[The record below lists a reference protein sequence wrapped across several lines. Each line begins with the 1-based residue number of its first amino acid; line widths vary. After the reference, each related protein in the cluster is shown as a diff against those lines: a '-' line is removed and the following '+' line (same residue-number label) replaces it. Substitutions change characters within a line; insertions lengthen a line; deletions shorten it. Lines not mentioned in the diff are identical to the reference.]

1 MRAILTLCF
10 AHIKKRKIQN
20 VLLAILIMLSTLLL
34 ATSVIIIMNTSNIFE
49 KTHHDSNGAHQILTM
64 GKDIHNPNTVNN
76 WWQEQQGVSASNLI
90 PYRNLSGFTANGA
103 ETPNDLYLFMMNT
116 PKTPFAIDQLLF
128 SEGENQDYP
137 TEGTIW
143 IPTSMAT
150 TSNISLGDAIEFNT
164 GEKAFTLNVS
174 GIVVD
179 LPYGGPFT
187 TNARIWMNDSDY
199 HKQFDSM
206 IGSEQYMMAL
216 RFDDY
221 QQSANYWIE
230 FEKFLNGPY
239 LESKMEYVD
248 LYSFNFIINKII
260 GFIMIA
266 FGVAMLFISLFIIGF
281 SISDAIL
288 TNYKTIGVIKSLG
301 LTSRKISATYVL
313 QFGLLSM
320 VSIIPGLIA
329 STVLSRVIIESSLSY
344 LKAGKHLT
352 IIQDFRITMLLAVI
366 ILVIVILTAFIYSN
380 KARHVEPV
388 QAIKYGMSE
397 SANSKLNRRLNN
409 SNRLS
414 NLVHLPIQLQISIK
428 NITKNMKSSFII
440 IVLTAITSAIL
451 VFSAV
456 IHNSFISNIKQNTPA
471 LGYDSSHV
479 VVTVFNEATFSK
491 QQFEQFLRSD
501 ERIKN
506 HAWFDQFTGVL
517 PNESN
522 QPLNI
527 NVNTIEGSFDVAGYE
542 TISGR
547 NPIKKNEIAI
557 GLNVAKA
564 LHKNVGDI
572 VEVYIEGKQHHL
584 IVTGIYQS
592 IANMSNSAR
601 ITADVI
607 KVYNATYSASEISM
621 INLVDET
628 LSTQIVDDVNNN
640 FKSSVK
646 AVTQQTL
653 LYDVYKVV
661 VAVLII
667 PLSVIGILFIAVT
680 FIIIFSVS
688 RINVRKE
695 SGTYGIFKS
704 IGMTSNTIR
713 WSITSGI
720 LLLSSL
726 GAMFG
731 IFIGVKVIPVA
742 LQSIVLEY
750 GLLELPLVI
759 NWPITI
765 GLSFLSV
772 VAACVGCW
780 LSTKIIAKT
789 SPRILLV
796 D

>member
-428 NITKNMKSSFII
+428 NITKNMKSSFLI

-628 LSTQIVDDVNNN
+628 LSTQIVDDLNNN

-667 PLSVIGILFIAVT
+667 PLSVIGILFIVVT

-720 LLLSSL
+720 VLLSSL

-731 IFIGVKVIPVA
+731 IFIGVKIIPAA
-742 LQSIVLEY
+742 LQSIIVEY

>member
-187 TNARIWMNDSDY
+187 TNARIWMNDSDF

-397 SANSKLNRRLNN
+397 SANSKLNQRLNN

-428 NITKNMKSSFII
+428 NITKNMKSSFLI

-628 LSTQIVDDVNNN
+628 LSTQIVDDLNNN

-667 PLSVIGILFIAVT
+667 PLSVIGILFIVVT

>member
-1 MRAILTLCF
+1 MHAILTLCF

-34 ATSVIIIMNTSNIFE
+34 ATSVTIIMNTNNIFE

-76 WWQEQQGVSASNLI
+76 WWQKQQGVSASNLI
-90 PYRNLSGFTANGA
+90 PYRNLSGFTANGV
-103 ETPNDLYLFMMNT
+103 ETPNLYLFMMNT
-116 PKTPFAIDQLLF
+116 PKTPFAIDRLQF
-128 SEGENQDYP
+128 SEGGNQDYP

-143 IPTSMAT
+143 IPTSMAS

-164 GEKAFTLNVS
+164 GEKAFILNVS

-199 HKQFDSM
+199 HKQFDTM
-206 IGSEQYMMAL
+206 IGSEHYMMAL

-221 QQSANYWIE
+221 QQRANYWEE

-239 LESKMEYVD
+239 FESKMEYAD
-248 LYSFNFIINKII
+248 LYSFYLIINKII

-266 FGVAMLFISLFIIGF
+266 FGVAMLFISLLIIGF

-288 TNYKTIGVIKSLG
+288 TNYKTIGVIKTLG

-428 NITKNMKSSFII
+428 NITKNMKNSILI

-547 NPIKKNEIAI
+547 NPVKKNEIAI

-601 ITADVI
+601 ITTDVI

-628 LSTQIVDDVNNN
+628 LSTQIVDDLNNN

-667 PLSVIGILFIAVT
+667 PLSVIGILFIVVT

-772 VAACVGCW
+772 VAACLGCW
-780 LSTKIIAKT
+780 ISTKIIAKT

>member
-1 MRAILTLCF
+1 MHAILTLCF

-34 ATSVIIIMNTSNIFE
+34 ATSVTILMNTNNIFE

-76 WWQEQQGVSASNLI
+76 WWQGQQGVSASNLI
-90 PYRNLSGFTANGA
+90 PYRNLSGFTVNGV
-103 ETPNDLYLFMMNT
+103 ETTNLYLFMMNT
-116 PKTPFAIDQLLF
+116 PKTPFVVDRLLF

-137 TEGTIW
+137 AEGTIW

-150 TSNISLGDAIEFNT
+150 TSSISLGDAIEFNT

-187 TNARIWMNDSDY
+187 TNARIWMNDADY
-199 HKQFDSM
+199 HKQFDTM

-230 FEKFLNGPY
+230 FEKFLNGSY

-266 FGVAMLFISLFIIGF
+266 FGVAMLFISLYIIGF

-301 LTSRKISATYVL
+301 LTSRKISVTYVL
-313 QFGLLSM
+313 QFSLLS
-320 VSIIPGLIA
+320 VTSIIPGLIA

-397 SANSKLNRRLNN
+397 FANSKLNRRLNN

-428 NITKNMKSSFII
+428 NITKNMKSSILI

-479 VVTVFNEATFSK
+479 VVTVYNEATFSK

-506 HAWFDQFTGVL
+506 HAWLDQFTGVF
-517 PNESN
+517 PNEPN

-527 NVNTIEGSFDVAGYE
+527 NINTIEGSFNAAGYE

-547 NPIKKNEIAI
+547 NPINKNEIAI

-572 VEVYIEGKQHHL
+572 VEVYIEGKQYHL
-584 IVTGIYQS
+584 IVAGIYQS

-628 LSTQIVDDVNNN
+628 LSAQIVDDLNNN

-646 AVTQQTL
+646 VDTQQTL
-653 LYDVYKVV
+653 LDDVFKVV
-661 VAVLII
+661 IAVLII

-688 RINVRKE
+688 RINVRKD

-726 GAMFG
+726 GALFG
-731 IFIGVKVIPVA
+731 IFIGVKVIPAA

-772 VAACVGCW
+772 VAACLGSW
-780 LSTKIIAKT
+780 ISTKIIAKT

>member
-428 NITKNMKSSFII
+428 NITKNMKSSFLI

-667 PLSVIGILFIAVT
+667 PLSVIGILFIVVT

-720 LLLSSL
+720 VLLSSL

-742 LQSIVLEY
+742 LQSIIVEY

>member
-187 TNARIWMNDSDY
+187 TNARIWMNDSDF

-428 NITKNMKSSFII
+428 NITKNMKSSFLI

-667 PLSVIGILFIAVT
+667 PLSVIGILFIVVT

-720 LLLSSL
+720 VLLSSL

-742 LQSIVLEY
+742 LQSIIVEY

>member
-1 MRAILTLCF
+1 MHAIITLCF

-34 ATSVIIIMNTSNIFE
+34 ATSVTIMMNTSNIF
-49 KTHHDSNGAHQILTM
+49 KKIHHDSNGAHQILTM
-64 GKDIHNPNTVNN
+64 GEDIHNPITVNN

-90 PYRNLSGFTANGA
+90 PYRTLSRFKAHGV
-103 ETPNDLYLFMMNT
+103 ETQNLYLYMMNT
-116 PKTPFAIDQLLF
+116 PKKPIVIDRLPFL
-128 SEGENQDYP
+128 EGKNQDYP
-137 TEGTIW
+137 TKGTIW
-143 IPTSMAT
+143 IPTSMAA

-164 GEKAFTLNVS
+164 GKKAFTLNVS

-187 TNARIWMNDSDY
+187 TNARIWMNESDY
-199 HKQFDSM
+199 YKQFDTL

-221 QQSANYWIE
+221 QQSAKYWME

-239 LESKMEYVD
+239 LESKMEYEEIA
-248 LYSFNFIINKII
+248 SFYLIINKII
-260 GFIMIA
+260 GFLMIA

-313 QFGLLSM
+313 QFSLLSV
-320 VSIIPGLIA
+320 VSIIPGLIT
-329 STVLSRVIIESSLSY
+329 STILSRVIIESSLSY
-344 LKAGKHLT
+344 LKAGKHLM

-366 ILVIVILTAFIYSN
+366 IFAIVILTAFIYSN
-380 KARHVEPV
+380 KSRHVEPV

-397 SANSKLNRRLNN
+397 FANSKLNRRLNS

-414 NLVHLPIQLQISIK
+414 NFVNLPIQLQIGIK
-428 NITKNMKSSFII
+428 NITKNMKSSILI

-456 IHNSFISNIKQNTPA
+456 MLNSFISIKQNTPA
-471 LGYDSSHV
+471 WGYDSSHV
-479 VVTVFNEATFSK
+479 VVTVSNEAAFSK

-506 HAWFDQFTGVL
+506 HAWLDQFTGVL
-517 PNESN
+517 PNEPN

-527 NVNTIEGSFDVAGYE
+527 NVDTIEGSFEDAGYE

-547 NPIKKNEIAI
+547 NPVNKNEIALGI
-557 GLNVAKA
+557 NVAKA
-564 LHKNVGDI
+564 LHKNLGDI
-572 VEVYIEGKQHHL
+572 VEVYIEGNQHHL

-607 KVYNATYSASEISM
+607 KVYNATYSASGVSL

-628 LSTQIVDDVNNN
+628 LSPQIVDDVNNK
-640 FKSSVK
+640 FKSSVS

-653 LYDVYKVV
+653 LDAVFKEVI
-661 VAVLII
+661 AVLMI
-667 PLSVIGILFIAVT
+667 PLSVTGILFIAVT

-704 IGMTSNTIR
+704 IGMTSSTIR

-720 LLLSSL
+720 LFLSAL
-726 GAMFG
+726 GTILG

-742 LQSIVLEY
+742 LQSIILEY

-759 NWPITI
+759 NWPISI
-765 GLSFLSV
+765 GLSLLSIV
-772 VAACVGCW
+772 VACLGCW
-780 LSTKIIAKT
+780 VSTKIIAKT

-796 D
+796 E

>member
-428 NITKNMKSSFII
+428 NITKNMKSSFLI

-667 PLSVIGILFIAVT
+667 PLSVIGILFIVVT

>member
-1 MRAILTLCF
+1 MHAVITLCF

-34 ATSVIIIMNTSNIFE
+34 ATSITIIMNTNNIFE
-49 KTHHDSNGAHQILTM
+49 KIHHDSKGAHQILTM
-64 GKDIHNPNTVNN
+64 GKDIHNPITVNN
-76 WWQEQQGVSASNLI
+76 WWQEQQGVTASNLI
-90 PYRNLSGFTANGA
+90 PYRNLSGFTANGV
-103 ETPNDLYLFMMNT
+103 ETQNLLFMMNT
-116 PKTPFAIDQLLF
+116 PKTPFAIDRLLF
-128 SEGENQDYP
+128 SEGKNQDYP

-143 IPTSMAT
+143 IPTSMAS

-164 GEKAFTLNVS
+164 GEKAFSLSVS

-179 LPYGGPFT
+179 LPYGGPFSN
-187 TNARIWMNDSDY
+187 NARIWMNDSDY
-199 HKQFDSM
+199 HKQFDTM

-248 LYSFNFIINKII
+248 LYSFNLIINKII

-313 QFGLLSM
+313 QFALLSV

-329 STVLSRVIIESSLSY
+329 STILSRVIIESSLSY
-344 LKAGKHLT
+344 LKSGKHLT

-380 KARHVEPV
+380 KTRHVEPV

-397 SANSKLNRRLNN
+397 FANSKLNRRLNN

-414 NLVHLPIQLQISIK
+414 NFVNLQIGIK
-428 NITKNMKSSFII
+428 NITKNMKSSILI

-456 IHNSFISNIKQNTPA
+456 MLNSFISIKQNTPA
-471 LGYDSSHV
+471 FGYDSSHV
-479 VVTVFNEATFSK
+479 VVTISNEATFSK
-491 QQFEQFLRSD
+491 RQFEQFLRSD

-506 HAWFDQFTGVL
+506 HAWLDQFTGVL
-517 PNESN
+517 PNEPN

-527 NVNTIEGSFDVAGYE
+527 KVDTLEGSFDAAGYE

-547 NPIKKNEIAI
+547 NPVNKNEIAI

-564 LHKNVGDI
+564 LHKNLGDI

-607 KVYNATYSASEISM
+607 KVYNATYSASKQSM

-628 LSTQIVDDVNNN
+628 LSDQIVDDLNNN
-640 FKSSVK
+640 FKSSVS
-646 AVTQQTL
+646 AETQQTSL
-653 LYDVYKVV
+653 DNVFKVV

-667 PLSVIGILFIAVT
+667 PLSVIGILFITVT
-680 FIIIFSVS
+680 FIIIYSVS

-720 LLLSSL
+720 LFLSSL
-726 GAMFG
+726 GTIFG
-731 IFIGVKVIPVA
+731 IFIGIKVIPVA
-742 LQSIVLEY
+742 LKIILLEY
-750 GLLELPLVI
+750 GLLELPLAI
-759 NWPITI
+759 NWPVSI
-765 GLSFLSV
+765 GLSLLSIL
-772 VAACVGCW
+772 AACLGCW

>member
-1 MRAILTLCF
+1 MHAILTLCF
-10 AHIKKRKIQN
+10 ANIKKRKVQN

-34 ATSVIIIMNTSNIFE
+34 ATSVTIIMNTSNIFE

-64 GKDIHNPNTVNN
+64 GKDIHNPVTVNN
-76 WWQEQQGVSASNLI
+76 WWQEQQGVTASNLI
-90 PYRNLSGFTANGA
+90 PYRNLSGFTDGVKTSN
-103 ETPNDLYLFMMNT
+103 LYLFMMNT
-116 PKTPFAIDQLLF
+116 PKTPFAIDRLLF
-128 SEGENQDYP
+128 SEGKNQDYP

-143 IPTSMAT
+143 IPTSMAS
-150 TSNISLGDAIEFNT
+150 TSNISLGDTIEFNT
-164 GEKAFTLNVS
+164 GEKAFTLSVS

-179 LPYGGPFT
+179 LPFGGPFT

-199 HKQFDSM
+199 HKQFDTM

-230 FEKFLNGPY
+230 FEKFLNCPY

-248 LYSFNFIINKII
+248 LYSFYLIINKII

-266 FGVAMLFISLFIIGF
+266 FGIAMLFISLFIIGF

-313 QFGLLSM
+313 QFALLSV

-329 STVLSRVIIESSLSY
+329 STILSRVIIESSLSY
-344 LKAGKHLT
+344 LKSGKHLT

-366 ILVIVILTAFIYSN
+366 ILVIIILTAFIYSN
-380 KARHVEPV
+380 KTRHVEPV

-397 SANSKLNRRLNN
+397 FANNKVNRRLNN

-414 NLVHLPIQLQISIK
+414 NVVNLPIQLQIGIK
-428 NITKNMKSSFII
+428 NVTKNMKSSILI

-456 IHNSFISNIKQNTPA
+456 ILNSFISIKQNTPA
-471 LGYDSSHV
+471 WGYDSSHV
-479 VVTVFNEATFSK
+479 VVTVNNDATFSK

-506 HAWFDQFTGVL
+506 HAWLDQFTGVL
-517 PNESN
+517 PNEPN

-527 NVNTIEGSFDVAGYE
+527 NVNSIEGSFDDAGYE

-547 NPIKKNEIAI
+547 NPVNKNEIAI
-557 GLNVAKA
+557 GINVAKA
-564 LHKNVGDI
+564 LHKNLGDI

-592 IANMSNSAR
+592 IANMSYSAR

-607 KVYNATYSASEISM
+607 KVYNATYSASKQSM

-628 LSTQIVDDVNNN
+628 LSAQIVDDFNKN

-646 AVTQQTL
+646 ADTQQTL
-653 LYDVYKVV
+653 LDDVFKEV
-661 VAVLII
+661 VAIFIL

-713 WSITSGI
+713 WSVTSGI
-720 LLLSSL
+720 LFLSVL
-726 GAMFG
+726 GTIFG

-742 LQSIVLEY
+742 LQSIILEY
-750 GLLELPLVI
+750 GLLELPLAI

-765 GLSFLSV
+765 GLSLLSV
-772 VAACVGCW
+772 VAACLGCW
-780 LSTKIIAKT
+780 ISTKIIAKT

>member
-1 MRAILTLCF
+1 MHAVITLCF

-34 ATSVIIIMNTSNIFE
+34 ATSVTIIMNTNNIFE
-49 KTHHDSNGAHQILTM
+49 KIHHDSNGAHQILTM
-64 GKDIHNPNTVNN
+64 GKDIHNPITVNN
-76 WWQEQQGVSASNLI
+76 WWQEQQGVTASNLI
-90 PYRNLSGFTANGA
+90 PYRNLSGFTANGVK
-103 ETPNDLYLFMMNT
+103 TQNLLFMMNT
-116 PKTPFAIDQLLF
+116 PKTPFAIDRLLF

-143 IPTSMAT
+143 IPTSMAS

-164 GEKAFTLNVS
+164 GEKAFSLSVS

-179 LPYGGPFT
+179 LPYGGPFSN
-187 TNARIWMNDSDY
+187 NARIWMNDSDY
-199 HKQFDSM
+199 HKQFDTM

-230 FEKFLNGPY
+230 FENFLKGPY

-248 LYSFNFIINKII
+248 LYSFYLIINKII

-313 QFGLLSM
+313 QFALLSV

-329 STVLSRVIIESSLSY
+329 STILSRVIIESSLSY
-344 LKAGKHLT
+344 LKSGKHLT

-380 KARHVEPV
+380 KTRHVEPV

-397 SANSKLNRRLNN
+397 FANSKLNRRLNN

-414 NLVHLPIQLQISIK
+414 NFVNLQIGIK
-428 NITKNMKSSFII
+428 NITKNMKSSILI

-456 IHNSFISNIKQNTPA
+456 MLNSFISIKQNTPA
-471 LGYDSSHV
+471 FGYDSSHV
-479 VVTVFNEATFSK
+479 VVTVSNEATFSK

-506 HAWFDQFTGVL
+506 HAWLDQFTGVL
-517 PNESN
+517 PNEPN

-527 NVNTIEGSFDVAGYE
+527 KVDTLEGSFDAAGYE

-547 NPIKKNEIAI
+547 NPVNKNEIAI

-564 LHKNVGDI
+564 LHKNLGDI

-607 KVYNATYSASEISM
+607 KVYNATYSASKQSM

-628 LSTQIVDDVNNN
+628 LSDQIVDDLNNN
-640 FKSSVK
+640 FKSSVS
-646 AVTQQTL
+646 AETQQTSL
-653 LYDVYKVV
+653 DNVFKVV

-667 PLSVIGILFIAVT
+667 PLSVIGILFITVT

-720 LLLSSL
+720 LFLSSL
-726 GAMFG
+726 GTIFG
-731 IFIGVKVIPVA
+731 IFIGIKVIPVA
-742 LQSIVLEY
+742 LQSILLEY
-750 GLLELPLVI
+750 GILELPLAI
-759 NWPITI
+759 NWPVSI
-765 GLSFLSV
+765 GLSLLSIL
-772 VAACVGCW
+772 AACFGCW

>member
-1 MRAILTLCF
+1 MYAIITLCF

-20 VLLAILIMLSTLLL
+20 ALLAILIMLSTLLL
-34 ATSVIIIMNTSNIFE
+34 ATSVTIIMNTNNIFE

-64 GKDIHNPNTVNN
+64 GKDIHNPITVNN
-76 WWQEQQGVSASNLI
+76 WWQEQQGVTASQLI
-90 PYRNLSGFTANGA
+90 PYRNLSGFTVNGV
-103 ETPNDLYLFMMNT
+103 ETSNLYLFMMNT
-116 PKTPFAIDQLLF
+116 PKLPFAIDRLLF
-128 SEGENQDYP
+128 SEGENQAYP

-143 IPTSMAT
+143 IPTSMAS

-164 GEKAFTLNVS
+164 GEKAFTLSVS

-187 TNARIWMNDSDY
+187 TNARIWMNEFDY
-199 HKQFDSM
+199 NKQFDTM

-221 QQSANYWIE
+221 QQSANYWSE
-230 FEKFLNGPY
+230 FEKFLQGPY
-239 LESKMEYVD
+239 LESKMEYEEIA
-248 LYSFNFIINKII
+248 SFYLIINKII
-260 GFIMIA
+260 SFIMVS
-266 FGVAMLFISLFIIGF
+266 FGVAMLLISLFIIGF

-313 QFGLLSM
+313 QFALLS
-320 VSIIPGLIA
+320 VFSIIPGLIV
-329 STVLSRVIIESSLSY
+329 STLLSRVIIESSLSY

-352 IIQDFRITMLLAVI
+352 ITQDYKITLLIAVI

-397 SANSKLNRRLNN
+397 FANSKLNRRLNN
-409 SNRLS
+409 SNGLS
-414 NLVHLPIQLQISIK
+414 NLINLPIHLQIGIK
-428 NITKNMKSSFII
+428 SITKNMRSSIFI
-440 IVLTAITSAIL
+440 IVLTAITSGIL

-456 IHNSFISNIKQNTPA
+456 ILNSFISIKQTSPEW
-471 LGYDSSHV
+471 GYDSSHV
-479 VVTVFNEATFSK
+479 VVTVFNDATFSK

-501 ERIKN
+501 KRIKN
-506 HAWFDQFTGVL
+506 HAWLDQFTGVL
-517 PNESN
+517 PNEPN

-527 NVNTIEGSFDVAGYE
+527 NVNTIEGSFDDAGYE

-547 NPIKKNEIAI
+547 NPVNKNEIAI
-557 GLNVAKA
+557 GINIAKA
-564 LHKNVGDI
+564 LHKNLGDF
-572 VEVYIEGKQHHL
+572 VEIYIEGKQHHL

-607 KVYNATYSASEISM
+607 KVYNATYSSSKQSM

-628 LSTQIVDDVNNN
+628 LSAQIVDDLNNN

-653 LYDVYKVV
+653 LDDVFKVV

-667 PLSVIGILFIAVT
+667 PLSIIGILFITVT

-720 LLLSSL
+720 LLLSAL
-726 GAMFG
+726 GTIFG

-742 LQSIVLEY
+742 LQSIILEY
-750 GLLELPLVI
+750 GLLKLPLVI
-759 NWPITI
+759 NWSITI
-765 GLSFLSV
+765 GLSLLSV
-772 VAACVGCW
+772 VAACLGCW
-780 LSTKIIAKT
+780 VSTKIIAKT

>member
-1 MRAILTLCF
+1 MHAILTLCF

-20 VLLAILIMLSTLLL
+20 VLLAIIIMLSTLLL
-34 ATSVIIIMNTSNIFE
+34 ATSVTILMNTNNIFE

-64 GKDIHNPNTVNN
+64 SKDIHNPVTVNK
-76 WWQEQQGVSASNLI
+76 WWQEQQGVTASNLI
-90 PYRNLSGFTANGA
+90 PYRNLSGFTDGVKTSN
-103 ETPNDLYLFMMNT
+103 LYLFMMNT
-116 PKTPFAIDQLLF
+116 PKTPFVVDRLLF

-137 TEGTIW
+137 TKGTIW

-150 TSNISLGDAIEFNT
+150 TSNISLGDTIEFNT
-164 GEKAFTLNVS
+164 GERAFSLSVS

-187 TNARIWMNDSDY
+187 GNARIWMNDADY
-199 HKQFDSM
+199 HKQFDTM
-206 IGSEQYMMAL
+206 IGSEQYMMGL

-230 FEKFLNGPY
+230 FEKFLKGPY
-239 LESKMEYVD
+239 LESKKTYESIAAFY
-248 LYSFNFIINKII
+248 LIINKII

-266 FGVAMLFISLFIIGF
+266 FGVAMLFISLFIVGF

-288 TNYKTIGVIKSLG
+288 TNYKTIGVINSLG

-313 QFGLLSM
+313 QFGLLS
-320 VSIIPGLIA
+320 VFSIILGLIA
-329 STVLSRVIIESSLSY
+329 STILSRMIIESSLSY

-366 ILVIVILTAFIYSN
+366 ILVIVIITAFIYSN
-380 KARHVEPV
+380 KARHVKPV

-397 SANSKLNRRLNN
+397 YANNKLNRHLNN

-428 NITKNMKSSFII
+428 NITKNMKSSILI

-456 IHNSFISNIKQNTPA
+456 IYNSFISNIKQNTPA

-479 VVTVFNEATFSK
+479 VVEVSNDATFSK

-501 ERIKN
+501 DRIKN
-506 HAWFDQFTGVL
+506 HAWLDQFTGVL
-517 PNESN
+517 PNGTN

-527 NVNTIEGSFDVAGYE
+527 NVDTIEGSFEDVGYG

-547 NPIKKNEIAI
+547 NPVNKNEIAI
-557 GLNVAKA
+557 GINVAKA
-564 LHKNVGDI
+564 LHKNLGDT

-592 IANMSNSAR
+592 IANMSNTAR

-607 KVYNATYSASEISM
+607 KVYNATYSASEQSM

-628 LSTQIVDDVNNN
+628 LSAQIVDDLNNK
-640 FKSSVK
+640 FKSSVS

-653 LYDVYKVV
+653 LDAVYKEVI
-661 VAVLII
+661 AVLII
-667 PLSVIGILFIAVT
+667 PLSIIGILFIAVT

-772 VAACVGCW
+772 VAACLGCW
-780 LSTKIIAKT
+780 VSTKIIAKT

>member
-1 MRAILTLCF
+1 MHAVITLCF

-34 ATSVIIIMNTSNIFE
+34 ATSVTIIMNTNNIFE
-49 KTHHDSNGAHQILTM
+49 KIHHDSNGAHQILTM
-64 GKDIHNPNTVNN
+64 GKDIHNPITVNN
-76 WWQEQQGVSASNLI
+76 WWQEQQGVTASNLI
-90 PYRNLSGFTANGA
+90 PYRNLSGFTANGV
-103 ETPNDLYLFMMNT
+103 ETQNLLFMMNT
-116 PKTPFAIDQLLF
+116 PKTPFAIDRLLF
-128 SEGENQDYP
+128 SEGKNQDYP

-143 IPTSMAT
+143 IPTSMAS

-164 GEKAFTLNVS
+164 GEKAFSLSVS

-179 LPYGGPFT
+179 LPYGGPFSN
-187 TNARIWMNDSDY
+187 NARIWMNDSDY
-199 HKQFDSM
+199 HKQFDTM

-230 FEKFLNGPY
+230 FENFLNGPY

-248 LYSFNFIINKII
+248 LYSFNLIINKII

-313 QFGLLSM
+313 QFALLSL

-329 STVLSRVIIESSLSY
+329 STILSRVIIESSLSY
-344 LKAGKHLT
+344 LKSGKHLT

-380 KARHVEPV
+380 KTRHVEPV

-397 SANSKLNRRLNN
+397 FANSKLNRRLNN

-414 NLVHLPIQLQISIK
+414 NFVNLQIGIK
-428 NITKNMKSSFII
+428 NITKNMKSSILI

-456 IHNSFISNIKQNTPA
+456 MLNSFISIKQNTPA
-471 LGYDSSHV
+471 FGYDSSHV
-479 VVTVFNEATFSK
+479 VVTISNEATFSK

-506 HAWFDQFTGVL
+506 HAWLDQFTGVL
-517 PNESN
+517 PNEPN

-527 NVNTIEGSFDVAGYE
+527 KVDTLEGSFDAAGYE

-547 NPIKKNEIAI
+547 NPVNKNEIAI

-564 LHKNVGDI
+564 LHKNLGDI
-572 VEVYIEGKQHHL
+572 VEVYIEGKKHHL

-607 KVYNATYSASEISM
+607 KVYNATYSASKQSM

-628 LSTQIVDDVNNN
+628 LSDQIVDDLNNN
-640 FKSSVK
+640 FKSSVS
-646 AVTQQTL
+646 AETQQTSL
-653 LYDVYKVV
+653 DNVFKVV

-667 PLSVIGILFIAVT
+667 PLSVIGILFITVT
-680 FIIIFSVS
+680 FIIIYSVS

-720 LLLSSL
+720 LFLSSL
-726 GAMFG
+726 GTIFG
-731 IFIGVKVIPVA
+731 IFIGIKVIPVA
-742 LQSIVLEY
+742 LKIILLEY
-750 GLLELPLVI
+750 GLLELPLAI
-759 NWPITI
+759 NWPVSI
-765 GLSFLSV
+765 GLSLLSIL
-772 VAACVGCW
+772 AACLGCW

>member
-187 TNARIWMNDSDY
+187 TNARIWMNDSDF

-397 SANSKLNRRLNN
+397 SANSKLNQRLNN

-428 NITKNMKSSFII
+428 NITKNMKSSFLI

>member
-1 MRAILTLCF
+1 MHAILTLCF

-34 ATSVIIIMNTSNIFE
+34 ATSVTIIMNTSNLFE

-64 GKDIHNPNTVNN
+64 GKDIHNPITVNN

-90 PYRNLSGFTANGA
+90 PYRKLSSFKVHGIEPPNLY
-103 ETPNDLYLFMMNT
+103 PFMMNT
-116 PKTPFAIDQLLF
+116 PKTPFVIDQLLF

-137 TEGTIW
+137 TKGTIW
-143 IPTSMAT
+143 IPTSMAS

-187 TNARIWMNDSDY
+187 NTARIWMNESDY
-199 HKQFDSM
+199 HKQFDTL

-221 QQSANYWIE
+221 QQSAKYWME
-230 FEKFLNGPY
+230 FEKFLKGPY
-239 LESKMEYVD
+239 LESKMEYEQIA
-248 LYSFNFIINKII
+248 SFYLLINKII
-260 GFIMIA
+260 GFLMIA

-313 QFGLLSM
+313 QFLLLSV
-320 VSIIPGLIA
+320 VSIIPGLLA
-329 STVLSRVIIESSLSY
+329 STILSRVIIESSLSY

-352 IIQDFRITMLLAVI
+352 IIQDFRITMLLAGI
-366 ILVIVILTAFIYSN
+366 ILIIVILTAFIYSN
-380 KARHVEPV
+380 KTRHVEPV

-397 SANSKLNRRLNN
+397 FANSKLNRRLNN

-414 NLVHLPIQLQISIK
+414 NLIQLPIQLQIGIK
-428 NITKNMKSSFII
+428 NITKNMKSSILI

-456 IHNSFISNIKQNTPA
+456 MLSSFISIKENTPA
-471 LGYDSSHV
+471 FGFDSSHV
-479 VVTVFNEATFSK
+479 VVTVSNDATFSK

-501 ERIKN
+501 DRIKN
-506 HAWFDQFTGVL
+506 HAWLDQYTGVL
-517 PNESN
+517 PNGTN

-527 NVNTIEGSFDVAGYE
+527 NVDTLEGSFDEIGYE
-542 TISGR
+542 TTSGR
-547 NPIKKNEIAI
+547 NPVNKNEIAI
-557 GLNVAKA
+557 GINVARA
-564 LHKNVGDI
+564 LHKNLGDI

-584 IVTGIYQS
+584 VVTGIYQS
-592 IANMSNSAR
+592 IANSSNSAR

-607 KVYNATYSASEISM
+607 KVYNATYSASAQSM

-628 LSTQIVDDVNNN
+628 LSAQIVDDLNNN

-646 AVTQQTL
+646 ADTKQTL
-653 LYDVYKVV
+653 LDKAFKEVID
-661 VAVLII
+661 VLII
-667 PLSVIGILFIAVT
+667 PLSVIGILFITVT
-680 FIIIFSVS
+680 FIIIFSIS

-704 IGMTSNTIR
+704 IGMTSSTIR

-720 LLLSSL
+720 LFLSGL
-726 GAMFG
+726 GTLFG
-731 IFIGVKVIPVA
+731 IFIGIKLIPLA
-742 LQSIVLEY
+742 LQSILLEY
-750 GLLELPLVI
+750 GLLDLPLVI
-759 NWPITI
+759 NWPISI
-765 GLSFLSV
+765 GLSLLSIV
-772 VAACVGCW
+772 TACLGCW
-780 LSTKIIAKT
+780 VSTKIIAKT

>member
-428 NITKNMKSSFII
+428 NITKNMKSSFLI

-628 LSTQIVDDVNNN
+628 LSTQIVDDLNNN

>member
-1 MRAILTLCF
+1 MHAVITLCF

-34 ATSVIIIMNTSNIFE
+34 ATSITIIMNTNNIFE
-49 KTHHDSNGAHQILTM
+49 KIHHDSKGAHQILTM
-64 GKDIHNPNTVNN
+64 GKDIHNPITVNN
-76 WWQEQQGVSASNLI
+76 WWQEQQGVTASNLI
-90 PYRNLSGFTANGA
+90 PYRNLSGFTANGV
-103 ETPNDLYLFMMNT
+103 ETQNLLFMMNT
-116 PKTPFAIDQLLF
+116 PKTPFAIDRLLF
-128 SEGENQDYP
+128 SEGKNQDYP

-143 IPTSMAT
+143 IPTSMAS

-164 GEKAFTLNVS
+164 GEKAFSLSVS

-179 LPYGGPFT
+179 LPYGGPFSN
-187 TNARIWMNDSDY
+187 NARIWMNDSDY
-199 HKQFDSM
+199 HKQFDTM

-248 LYSFNFIINKII
+248 LYSFNLIINKII

-313 QFGLLSM
+313 QFALLSV

-329 STVLSRVIIESSLSY
+329 STILSRVIIESSLSY
-344 LKAGKHLT
+344 LKSGKHLT

-380 KARHVEPV
+380 KTRHVEPV

-397 SANSKLNRRLNN
+397 FANSKLNRRLNN

-414 NLVHLPIQLQISIK
+414 NFVNLQIGIK
-428 NITKNMKSSFII
+428 NITKNMKSSILI

-456 IHNSFISNIKQNTPA
+456 MLNSFISIKQNTPA
-471 LGYDSSHV
+471 FGYDSSHV
-479 VVTVFNEATFSK
+479 VVTISNEATFSK
-491 QQFEQFLRSD
+491 RQFEQFSRSD

-506 HAWFDQFTGVL
+506 HAWLDQFTGVL
-517 PNESN
+517 PNEPN

-527 NVNTIEGSFDVAGYE
+527 KVDTLEGSFDAAGYE

-547 NPIKKNEIAI
+547 NPVNKNEIAI

-564 LHKNVGDI
+564 LHKNLGDI

-607 KVYNATYSASEISM
+607 KVYNATYSASKQSM

-628 LSTQIVDDVNNN
+628 LSDQIVDDLNNN
-640 FKSSVK
+640 FKSSVS
-646 AVTQQTL
+646 AETQQTSL
-653 LYDVYKVV
+653 DNVFKVV

-667 PLSVIGILFIAVT
+667 PLSVIGILFITVT
-680 FIIIFSVS
+680 FIIIYSVS

-720 LLLSSL
+720 LFLSSL
-726 GAMFG
+726 GTIFG
-731 IFIGVKVIPVA
+731 IFIGIKVIPVA
-742 LQSIVLEY
+742 LKIILLEY
-750 GLLELPLVI
+750 GLLELPLAI
-759 NWPITI
+759 NWPVSI
-765 GLSFLSV
+765 GLSLLSIL
-772 VAACVGCW
+772 AACLGCW

>member
-1 MRAILTLCF
+1 MHAVITLCF

-34 ATSVIIIMNTSNIFE
+34 ATSVTIIMNTNNIFE
-49 KTHHDSNGAHQILTM
+49 KIHHDSNGAHQILTM
-64 GKDIHNPNTVNN
+64 GKDIHNPITVNN
-76 WWQEQQGVSASNLI
+76 WWQEQQGVTASNLI
-90 PYRNLSGFTANGA
+90 PYRNLSGFTANGV
-103 ETPNDLYLFMMNT
+103 ETQNLLFMMNT
-116 PKTPFAIDQLLF
+116 PKTPFAIDRLLF

-143 IPTSMAT
+143 IPTSMAS

-164 GEKAFTLNVS
+164 GEKAFSLSVS

-179 LPYGGPFT
+179 LPYGGPFSN
-187 TNARIWMNDSDY
+187 NARIWMNDSDY
-199 HKQFDSM
+199 HKQFDTM

-248 LYSFNFIINKII
+248 LYSFNLIINKII

-301 LTSRKISATYVL
+301 LTSLKISATYVL
-313 QFGLLSM
+313 QFALLSV

-329 STVLSRVIIESSLSY
+329 STILSRVIIESSLSY
-344 LKAGKHLT
+344 LKSGKHLT

-380 KARHVEPV
+380 KTRHVEPV

-397 SANSKLNRRLNN
+397 LANSKLNRRLNN

-414 NLVHLPIQLQISIK
+414 NFVNLQIGIK
-428 NITKNMKSSFII
+428 TITKNMKSSILI

-456 IHNSFISNIKQNTPA
+456 MLNSFISIKQNTPA
-471 LGYDSSHV
+471 FGYDSSHV
-479 VVTVFNEATFSK
+479 VVTVSNEATFSK

-506 HAWFDQFTGVL
+506 HAWLDQFTGVL
-517 PNESN
+517 PNEPN

-527 NVNTIEGSFDVAGYE
+527 KVDTLEGSFDAAGYE

-547 NPIKKNEIAI
+547 NPVNKNEIAI

-564 LHKNVGDI
+564 LHKNLGDI

-607 KVYNATYSASEISM
+607 KVYNATYSASKQSM

-628 LSTQIVDDVNNN
+628 LSDQIADDLNNN
-640 FKSSVK
+640 FKSSVS
-646 AVTQQTL
+646 AETQQTSL
-653 LYDVYKVV
+653 DNVFKVV

-667 PLSVIGILFIAVT
+667 PLSVIGILFITVT
-680 FIIIFSVS
+680 FIIIYSVS

-720 LLLSSL
+720 LFLSSL
-726 GAMFG
+726 GTIFG
-731 IFIGVKVIPVA
+731 IFIGIKVIPVA
-742 LQSIVLEY
+742 LQSILLEY
-750 GLLELPLVI
+750 GLLELPLAI
-759 NWPITI
+759 NWPVSI
-765 GLSFLSV
+765 GLSLLSIL
-772 VAACVGCW
+772 AACFGCW

>member
-1 MRAILTLCF
+1 MDAIITLCF

-34 ATSVIIIMNTSNIFE
+34 ATSVTIIMNTNNIFE

-64 GKDIHNPNTVNN
+64 GKDIHNPITVNN
-76 WWQEQQGVSASNLI
+76 WWQEQQGVTASNLI

-116 PKTPFAIDQLLF
+116 PKTPFTIDRLLF
-128 SEGENQDYP
+128 SEGENQNYP

-143 IPTSMAT
+143 IPTSMAS
-150 TSNISLGDAIEFNT
+150 TSNISLGDAIEFNS
-164 GEKAFTLNVS
+164 GENAFTLSVS

-179 LPYGGPFT
+179 LPYGGLFSN
-187 TNARIWMNDSDY
+187 NARIWMNDSDY
-199 HKQFDSM
+199 HKQFDTM

-230 FEKFLNGPY
+230 FEKSLNGPY
-239 LESKMEYVD
+239 LESKMEYESIAGFY
-248 LYSFNFIINKII
+248 LIINKII
-260 GFIMIA
+260 GFLMVA
-266 FGVAMLFISLFIIGF
+266 FGIAMLFISLFIIGF

-313 QFGLLSM
+313 QFGLLS
-320 VSIIPGLIA
+320 VFSIIPGLIA

-352 IIQDFRITMLLAVI
+352 IIQDFRIIILLAVI

-397 SANSKLNRRLNN
+397 FANNKVNRRLNN

-414 NLVHLPIQLQISIK
+414 NLVNLPVQLQVGIK
-428 NITKNMKSSFII
+428 NITKNMKSSILI

-456 IHNSFISNIKQNTPA
+456 ILNSFISIKQNTSA
-471 LGYDSSHV
+471 MGYDSSHV
-479 VVTVFNEATFSK
+479 VVTVINDATFSK

-506 HAWFDQFTGVL
+506 HAWLDQFTGVL
-517 PNESN
+517 PNGPN

-527 NVNTIEGSFDVAGYE
+527 NVDTIEGSFDDAGYE
-542 TISGR
+542 TFSGR
-547 NPIKKNEIAI
+547 NPVNKNEIAI
-557 GLNVAKA
+557 GINVAKA
-564 LHKNVGDI
+564 LHKNIGDI

-592 IANMSNSAR
+592 IANMSYSAR
-601 ITADVI
+601 ISADVI
-607 KVYNATYSASEISM
+607 KVYNSTYSASKQSM

-628 LSTQIVDDVNNN
+628 LSAQIVDDLNNN
-640 FKSSVK
+640 FNSSVS

-653 LYDVYKVV
+653 LDGVFKQV
-661 VAVLII
+661 VAVFIL
-667 PLSVIGILFIAVT
+667 PLSVIVILFIAVT

-720 LLLSSL
+720 LFLSAL
-726 GAMFG
+726 GTIFG

-742 LQSIVLEY
+742 LQSILLEY
-750 GLLELPLVI
+750 GLLELPLAI
-759 NWPITI
+759 NWPVSI
-765 GLSFLSV
+765 GLSLLSIF
-772 VAACVGCW
+772 AACLGCW

>member
-1 MRAILTLCF
+1 MHAIITLCF

-34 ATSVIIIMNTSNIFE
+34 ATSVTIIMNTNNIFE
-49 KTHHDSNGAHQILTM
+49 KIHHDSNGAHQILTM
-64 GKDIHNPNTVNN
+64 GKDIHNPITVNI
-76 WWQEQQGVSASNLI
+76 WWQEQQGVTASNPI
-90 PYRNLSGFTANGA
+90 PYRNLSGFTANGV
-103 ETPNDLYLFMMNT
+103 ETQNLLFMMNT
-116 PKTPFAIDQLLF
+116 PKMPFAIDRLLF

-143 IPTSMAT
+143 IPTSMAS

-164 GEKAFTLNVS
+164 GEKAFSLSVS

-179 LPYGGPFT
+179 LPYGGLFSN
-187 TNARIWMNDSDY
+187 NARIWMNDSDY
-199 HKQFDSM
+199 HKQFDTM

-221 QQSANYWIE
+221 QQSTNYWIE

-248 LYSFNFIINKII
+248 LYSFNLIINKII

-313 QFGLLSM
+313 QFALLSV

-329 STVLSRVIIESSLSY
+329 STILSRVIIESSLSY
-344 LKAGKHLT
+344 LKSGKHLT

-380 KARHVEPV
+380 KTRHVEPV

-397 SANSKLNRRLNN
+397 FANSKLNRRLNN

-414 NLVHLPIQLQISIK
+414 NFVNLQIGIK
-428 NITKNMKSSFII
+428 NITKNMKSSILI

-456 IHNSFISNIKQNTPA
+456 MLNSFISIKQNTPA
-471 LGYDSSHV
+471 FGYDSSHV
-479 VVTVFNEATFSK
+479 VVTVSNEATFSK

-506 HAWFDQFTGVL
+506 HAWLDQFTGVL
-517 PNESN
+517 PNEPN

-527 NVNTIEGSFDVAGYE
+527 KVDTLEGSFDAAGYE

-547 NPIKKNEIAI
+547 NPVNKNEIAI

-564 LHKNVGDI
+564 LHKNLGDI

-607 KVYNATYSASEISM
+607 KVYNATYSASKQSM

-628 LSTQIVDDVNNN
+628 LSDQIVDDLNNN
-640 FKSSVK
+640 FKSSVS
-646 AVTQQTL
+646 AETQQTSL
-653 LYDVYKVV
+653 DNVFKVV
-661 VAVLII
+661 VAILII
-667 PLSVIGILFIAVT
+667 PLSVIGILFITVT

-720 LLLSSL
+720 LFLSSL
-726 GAMFG
+726 GTIFG
-731 IFIGVKVIPVA
+731 IFIGIKVIPVA
-742 LQSIVLEY
+742 LQSILLEY
-750 GLLELPLVI
+750 GLLELPLAI
-759 NWPITI
+759 NWPVSI
-765 GLSFLSV
+765 GLSLLSIL
-772 VAACVGCW
+772 AACFGCW

>member
-1 MRAILTLCF
+1 MHAIITLCF

-34 ATSVIIIMNTSNIFE
+34 ATSVTIMMNTNNIFE
-49 KTHHDSNGAHQILTM
+49 KIHHDSNGAHQILTM
-64 GKDIHNPNTVNN
+64 GKDIHNPITVNN

-90 PYRNLSGFTANGA
+90 PYRTLSRFKAHGV
-103 ETPNDLYLFMMNT
+103 ETQNLYLYMMNT
-116 PKTPFAIDQLLF
+116 PKKPFVVDRLTF
-128 SEGENQDYP
+128 SEGKNQDYP
-137 TEGTIW
+137 TKGTIW
-143 IPTSMAT
+143 IPTSMAA

-187 TNARIWMNDSDY
+187 TNARIWMNESDY
-199 HKQFDSM
+199 YKQFDTL

-221 QQSANYWIE
+221 QQSAKYWME

-239 LESKMEYVD
+239 LESKMEYEEIA
-248 LYSFNFIINKII
+248 SFYLIINKII
-260 GFIMIA
+260 GFLMIA

-313 QFGLLSM
+313 QFALLSV
-320 VSIIPGLIA
+320 VSIIPGLII
-329 STVLSRVIIESSLSY
+329 STILSRVIIESSLSY
-344 LKAGKHLT
+344 LKAGKHLM

-366 ILVIVILTAFIYSN
+366 IFAIVILTAFIYSN
-380 KARHVEPV
+380 KTRHVEPV

-397 SANSKLNRRLNN
+397 FANSKLNRRLNN

-414 NLVHLPIQLQISIK
+414 NFVNLPIQLQIGIK
-428 NITKNMKSSFII
+428 NITKNMKSSILI

-456 IHNSFISNIKQNTPA
+456 MLNSFISIKQNTPA
-471 LGYDSSHV
+471 WGYDSSHV
-479 VVTVFNEATFSK
+479 VVTVSNEAAFSK

-506 HAWFDQFTGVL
+506 HAWLDQFTGVL
-517 PNESN
+517 PNEPN

-527 NVNTIEGSFDVAGYE
+527 NVDTIEGSFEDAGYE

-547 NPIKKNEIAI
+547 YPVNKNEIALGI
-557 GLNVAKA
+557 NVAKA
-564 LHKNVGDI
+564 LHKNLGDI
-572 VEVYIEGKQHHL
+572 VEVYIEGNQHHL

-607 KVYNATYSASEISM
+607 KVYNATYSASGASM

-628 LSTQIVDDVNNN
+628 LSPQIVDEVNNK
-640 FKSSVK
+640 FKSSVT
-646 AVTQQTL
+646 AVTQQKL
-653 LYDVYKVV
+653 LDAVFKEVI
-661 VAVLII
+661 AVLMI
-667 PLSVIGILFIAVT
+667 PLSVTGILFIAVT

-704 IGMTSNTIR
+704 IGMTSSTIR

-720 LLLSSL
+720 LFLSAL
-726 GAMFG
+726 GTILG

-742 LQSIVLEY
+742 LQSIILEY

-759 NWPITI
+759 NWPISI
-765 GLSFLSV
+765 GLSLLSIV
-772 VAACVGCW
+772 VACLGCW
-780 LSTKIIAKT
+780 VSTKIIAKT

-796 D
+796 E

>member
-1 MRAILTLCF
+1 MHAIITLCF

-34 ATSVIIIMNTSNIFE
+34 ATSVTIIMNTNNIFE
-49 KTHHDSNGAHQILTM
+49 KIHHDSNGAHQILTM
-64 GKDIHNPNTVNN
+64 GKDIHNPITVNI
-76 WWQEQQGVSASNLI
+76 WWQEQQGVTASNPI
-90 PYRNLSGFTANGA
+90 PYRNLSGFTANGV
-103 ETPNDLYLFMMNT
+103 ETQNLLFMMNT
-116 PKTPFAIDQLLF
+116 PKMPFAIDRLLF
-128 SEGENQDYP
+128 SEGENQDYL

-143 IPTSMAT
+143 IPTSMAS

-164 GEKAFTLNVS
+164 GEKAFSLSVS

-179 LPYGGPFT
+179 LPYGGLFSN
-187 TNARIWMNDSDY
+187 NARIWMNDSDY
-199 HKQFDSM
+199 HKQFDTM

-221 QQSANYWIE
+221 QQSTNYWIE

-248 LYSFNFIINKII
+248 LYSFNLIINKII

-313 QFGLLSM
+313 QFALLSV

-329 STVLSRVIIESSLSY
+329 STILSRVIIESSLSY
-344 LKAGKHLT
+344 LKSGKHLT

-380 KARHVEPV
+380 KTRHVEPV

-397 SANSKLNRRLNN
+397 FANSKLNRRLNN

-414 NLVHLPIQLQISIK
+414 NFVNLQIGIK
-428 NITKNMKSSFII
+428 NITKNMKSSILI

-456 IHNSFISNIKQNTPA
+456 MLNSFISIKQNTPA
-471 LGYDSSHV
+471 FGYDSSHV
-479 VVTVFNEATFSK
+479 VVTVSNEATFSK

-506 HAWFDQFTGVL
+506 HAWLDQFTGVL
-517 PNESN
+517 PNEPN

-527 NVNTIEGSFDVAGYE
+527 KVDTLEGSFDAAGYE

-547 NPIKKNEIAI
+547 NPVNKNEIAI

-564 LHKNVGDI
+564 LHKNLGDI

-607 KVYNATYSASEISM
+607 KVYNATYSASKQSM

-628 LSTQIVDDVNNN
+628 LSDQIVDDLNNN
-640 FKSSVK
+640 FKSSVS
-646 AVTQQTL
+646 AETQQTSL
-653 LYDVYKVV
+653 DNVFKVV
-661 VAVLII
+661 VAILII
-667 PLSVIGILFIAVT
+667 PLSVIGILFITVT

-720 LLLSSL
+720 LFLSSL
-726 GAMFG
+726 GTIFG
-731 IFIGVKVIPVA
+731 IFIGIKVIPVA
-742 LQSIVLEY
+742 LQSILLEY
-750 GLLELPLVI
+750 GLLELPLAI
-759 NWPITI
+759 NWPVSI
-765 GLSFLSV
+765 GLSLLSIL
-772 VAACVGCW
+772 AACFGCW

>member
-1 MRAILTLCF
+1 MYAIITLCF
-10 AHIKKRKIQN
+10 AHIKKRKVQN
-20 VLLAILIMLSTLLL
+20 VLLAVLIMLSTLLL
-34 ATSVIIIMNTSNIFE
+34 ATSVTIIMNTNNIFE

-64 GKDIHNPNTVNN
+64 GKDIHNPITVNN
-76 WWQEQQGVSASNLI
+76 WWQEQQGVTASNLI
-90 PYRNLSGFTANGA
+90 PYRNLSGFTANSV
-103 ETPNDLYLFMMNT
+103 EMQNPLFMMNT
-116 PKTPFAIDQLLF
+116 PKMPFAIDRLLF

-143 IPTSMAT
+143 IPTSMAS

-164 GEKAFTLNVS
+164 GEKAFTLSVS

-187 TNARIWMNDSDY
+187 NTARIWMNESDY
-199 HKQFDSM
+199 LKQFDTL

-230 FEKFLNGPY
+230 FEKFLKGPY
-239 LESKMEYVD
+239 LESKMEYEQIA
-248 LYSFNFIINKII
+248 SFYLIINKII
-260 GFIMIA
+260 GFLMIA

-313 QFGLLSM
+313 QFLLLSV

-329 STVLSRVIIESSLSY
+329 STILSRVIIESSLSY

-352 IIQDFRITMLLAVI
+352 IIQDFRITMLLAGI

-397 SANSKLNRRLNN
+397 FANSKLNRRLNN

-414 NLVHLPIQLQISIK
+414 NLIQLPIQLQIGIK
-428 NITKNMKSSFII
+428 NITKNMKSSILI

-456 IHNSFISNIKQNTPA
+456 MLNSFISIKQNTSA
-471 LGYDSSHV
+471 MGYDSSHV
-479 VVTVFNEATFSK
+479 VVTVNNEATFSK

-506 HAWFDQFTGVL
+506 HAWLDQFTGVF
-517 PNESN
+517 PNEPN

-527 NVNTIEGSFDVAGYE
+527 NVDTIEGSFDDAGYE

-547 NPIKKNEIAI
+547 NPVYKNEIAI
-557 GLNVAKA
+557 GINVAKA
-564 LHKNVGDI
+564 LHKNLGDI

-592 IANMSNSAR
+592 IANMSYSSR

-607 KVYNATYSASEISM
+607 KVYNATYSASKQSM

-628 LSTQIVDDVNNN
+628 LSAQIVDDLNNN
-640 FKSSVK
+640 FKSSVS
-646 AVTQQTL
+646 ADTQQSL
-653 LYDVYKVV
+653 LDNVFKVV
-661 VAVLII
+661 VAVFIF
-667 PLSVIGILFIAVT
+667 PLSVIVILFIAVT

-713 WSITSGI
+713 WSVTSGI
-720 LLLSSL
+720 LFLSAL
-726 GAMFG
+726 GTIFG

-742 LQSIVLEY
+742 LQSIIVDY

-765 GLSFLSV
+765 GLSLLSV
-772 VAACVGCW
+772 VVACLGCW
-780 LSTKIIAKT
+780 VSTKIIAKT

>member
-428 NITKNMKSSFII
+428 NITKNMKSSFLI

-479 VVTVFNEATFSK
+479 VVTIFNEATFSK

-628 LSTQIVDDVNNN
+628 LSTQIVDDLNNN

>member
-1 MRAILTLCF
+1 MHAIITLCF

-34 ATSVIIIMNTSNIFE
+34 ATSVTIIMNTNNIFE
-49 KTHHDSNGAHQILTM
+49 KIHHDSNGAHQILTM
-64 GKDIHNPNTVNN
+64 GKDIHNPITVNI
-76 WWQEQQGVSASNLI
+76 WWQEQQGVTASNPI
-90 PYRNLSGFTANGA
+90 PYRNLSGFTANGV
-103 ETPNDLYLFMMNT
+103 ETQNLLFMMNT
-116 PKTPFAIDQLLF
+116 PKMPFAIDRLLF

-143 IPTSMAT
+143 IPTSMAS

-164 GEKAFTLNVS
+164 GEKAFSLSVS

-179 LPYGGPFT
+179 LPYGGLFSN
-187 TNARIWMNDSDY
+187 NARIWMNDSDY
-199 HKQFDSM
+199 HKQFDTM

-221 QQSANYWIE
+221 QQSTNYWIE

-248 LYSFNFIINKII
+248 LYSFNLIINKII

-313 QFGLLSM
+313 QFALLSV

-329 STVLSRVIIESSLSY
+329 STILSRVIIESSLSY
-344 LKAGKHLT
+344 LKSGKHLT

-380 KARHVEPV
+380 KTRHVEPV

-397 SANSKLNRRLNN
+397 FANSKLNRRLNN

-414 NLVHLPIQLQISIK
+414 NFVNLQIGIK
-428 NITKNMKSSFII
+428 NITKNMKSSILI

-456 IHNSFISNIKQNTPA
+456 MLNSFISIKQNTPA
-471 LGYDSSHV
+471 FGYDSSHV
-479 VVTVFNEATFSK
+479 VVTVSNEATFSK

-506 HAWFDQFTGVL
+506 HAWLDQFTGVL
-517 PNESN
+517 PNEPN

-527 NVNTIEGSFDVAGYE
+527 KVDTLEGSFDAAGYE

-547 NPIKKNEIAI
+547 NPVNKNEIAI

-564 LHKNVGDI
+564 LHKNLGDI

-607 KVYNATYSASEISM
+607 KVYNATYSASKQSM

-628 LSTQIVDDVNNN
+628 LSDQIVDDLNNN
-640 FKSSVK
+640 FKSSVS
-646 AVTQQTL
+646 AETQQTSL
-653 LYDVYKVV
+653 DNVFKVV
-661 VAVLII
+661 VAILII
-667 PLSVIGILFIAVT
+667 PLSVIGILFITVT

-720 LLLSSL
+720 LFLSSL
-726 GAMFG
+726 GTIFG
-731 IFIGVKVIPVA
+731 IFIGIKVIPVA
-742 LQSIVLEY
+742 LQSILLEY
-750 GLLELPLVI
+750 GLLELPLAI
-759 NWPITI
+759 NWPVSI
-765 GLSFLSV
+765 GLSLLSIL
-772 VAACVGCW
+772 AACFGSW

>member
-428 NITKNMKSSFII
+428 NITKNMKSSFLI

-667 PLSVIGILFIAVT
+667 PLSVIGILFIVVT

-742 LQSIVLEY
+742 LQSIIVEY

>member
-1 MRAILTLCF
+1 MHAVITLCF

-34 ATSVIIIMNTSNIFE
+34 ATSITIIMNTNNIFE
-49 KTHHDSNGAHQILTM
+49 KIHHDSKGAHQILTM
-64 GKDIHNPNTVNN
+64 GKDIHNPITVNN
-76 WWQEQQGVSASNLI
+76 WWQEQQGVTASNLI
-90 PYRNLSGFTANGA
+90 PYRNLSGFTANGV
-103 ETPNDLYLFMMNT
+103 ETQNLLFMMNT
-116 PKTPFAIDQLLF
+116 PKTPSAIDRLLF
-128 SEGENQDYP
+128 SEGKNQDYP

-143 IPTSMAT
+143 IPTSMAS

-164 GEKAFTLNVS
+164 GEKAFSLSVS

-179 LPYGGPFT
+179 LPYGGPFSN
-187 TNARIWMNDSDY
+187 NARIWMNDSDY
-199 HKQFDSM
+199 HKQFDTM

-221 QQSANYWIE
+221 QQSANYWIQ

-248 LYSFNFIINKII
+248 LYSFNLIINKII
-260 GFIMIA
+260 GFLMIV

-313 QFGLLSM
+313 QFALLSV

-329 STVLSRVIIESSLSY
+329 STILSRVIIESSLSY
-344 LKAGKHLT
+344 LKSGKHLT

-366 ILVIVILTAFIYSN
+366 IFVIVILTAFIYSN
-380 KARHVEPV
+380 KTRHVEPV

-397 SANSKLNRRLNN
+397 FANSKLNRRLNN

-414 NLVHLPIQLQISIK
+414 NFVNLQIGIK
-428 NITKNMKSSFII
+428 NITKNMKSSILI

-456 IHNSFISNIKQNTPA
+456 MLNSFISIKQNTPA
-471 LGYDSSHV
+471 FGYDSSHV
-479 VVTVFNEATFSK
+479 VVTVSNEAAFSK

-506 HAWFDQFTGVL
+506 HAWLDQFTGVL
-517 PNESN
+517 PNEPN

-527 NVNTIEGSFDVAGYE
+527 KVDTLEGSFDAAGYE

-547 NPIKKNEIAI
+547 NPVNKNEIAI

-564 LHKNVGDI
+564 LHKNLGDI

-607 KVYNATYSASEISM
+607 KVYNATYSASKQSM

-628 LSTQIVDDVNNN
+628 LSDQIVDDLNNN
-640 FKSSVK
+640 FKSSVS
-646 AVTQQTL
+646 AETQQTSL
-653 LYDVYKVV
+653 DNVFKVV

-667 PLSVIGILFIAVT
+667 PLSVIGILFITVT
-680 FIIIFSVS
+680 FIIIYSVS

-720 LLLSSL
+720 LFLSSL
-726 GAMFG
+726 GTIFG
-731 IFIGVKVIPVA
+731 IFIGIKVIPVA
-742 LQSIVLEY
+742 LKIILLEY
-750 GLLELPLVI
+750 GLLELPLAI
-759 NWPITI
+759 NWPVSI
-765 GLSFLSV
+765 GLSLLSIL
-772 VAACVGCW
+772 AACLGCW

>member
-1 MRAILTLCF
+1 MLAILTLCF

-34 ATSVIIIMNTSNIFE
+34 ATSVTILMNTNNIFE

-64 GKDIHNPNTVNN
+64 GKVIHNPNTVNN
-76 WWQEQQGVSASNLI
+76 WWQGQQGVSASNLI
-90 PYRNLSGFTANGA
+90 PYRNLSGFTANGV
-103 ETPNDLYLFMMNT
+103 ETTNLYLFMMNT
-116 PKTPFAIDQLLF
+116 PKTPLVVDRLLF
-128 SEGENQDYP
+128 FEGENQDYP

-150 TSNISLGDAIEFNT
+150 TSSISLGDTIEFNT

-199 HKQFDSM
+199 YKQFDTM

-239 LESKMEYVD
+239 LESKMAYEDIAAFY
-248 LYSFNFIINKII
+248 LIINKII

-266 FGVAMLFISLFIIGF
+266 FGIAMLFISLFIIGF

-313 QFGLLSM
+313 QFGLLSV

-397 SANSKLNRRLNN
+397 IANSKLNRRLNN

-428 NITKNMKSSFII
+428 NITKNMKSSILI

-506 HAWFDQFTGVL
+506 HAWLDQFTGVL
-517 PNESN
+517 PDEPN

-527 NVNTIEGSFDVAGYE
+527 NVDTIEGSFDAAGYE

-547 NPIKKNEIAI
+547 NPINKNEIAI

-584 IVTGIYQS
+584 IVAGIYQS

-607 KVYNATYSASEISM
+607 KVYNATFSASEISM

-628 LSTQIVDDVNNN
+628 LSAQIVDDIKNN
-640 FKSSVK
+640 FKSSVS

-653 LYDVYKVV
+653 LDAVFKVV

-667 PLSVIGILFIAVT
+667 PLSIIGILFIAVT

-731 IFIGVKVIPVA
+731 IFIGVKVIPAA

-772 VAACVGCW
+772 VAACLGCW
-780 LSTKIIAKT
+780 ISTKIIAKT

>member
-1 MRAILTLCF
+1 MYAILTLCF

-20 VLLAILIMLSTLLL
+20 VLMAILIMLSTLLL
-34 ATSVIIIMNTSNIFE
+34 TTSVTIIMNTNNIFE
-49 KTHHDSNGAHQILTM
+49 KTHHDSKGAHQILTM
-64 GKDIHNPNTVNN
+64 GKDIHNPITINN
-76 WWQEQQGVSASNLI
+76 WWQEQQGVTASNLI
-90 PYRNLSGFTANGA
+90 PYRNLSGFTNGVK
-103 ETPNDLYLFMMNT
+103 TSNLYLFMMNT
-116 PKTPFAIDQLLF
+116 PKTPFAIDRLLF

-143 IPTSMAT
+143 IPTSMAS

-164 GEKAFTLNVS
+164 GEKAFTLSVS
-174 GIVVD
+174 GIIVD
-179 LPYGGPFT
+179 LPFGGPFT

-199 HKQFDSM
+199 HKQFDTM

-221 QQSANYWIE
+221 QQSANYWKE

-248 LYSFNFIINKII
+248 LYSFYLIINKII

-313 QFGLLSM
+313 QFGLLS
-320 VSIIPGLIA
+320 VFSIIPGIIA

-352 IIQDFRITMLLAVI
+352 IIQDFRIIILLAVI

-397 SANSKLNRRLNN
+397 FANHKVNRRLNN
-409 SNRLS
+409 SNRFS
-414 NLVHLPIQLQISIK
+414 NIVNLPVQLQIGIK
-428 NITKNMKSSFII
+428 NITKNMKSSILI

-456 IHNSFISNIKQNTPA
+456 ILNSFISIKQNTPA
-471 LGYDSSHV
+471 WGYDSSHV
-479 VVTVFNEATFSK
+479 VVMVNNDATFSK

-506 HAWFDQFTGVL
+506 HAWLDQFTGVL
-517 PNESN
+517 PIEPN

-527 NVNTIEGSFDVAGYE
+527 HVDTIEGSFDDAGYE
-542 TISGR
+542 TIFGL
-547 NPIKKNEIAI
+547 NPVNKNEIAI
-557 GLNVAKA
+557 GINVAKA
-564 LHKNVGDI
+564 LHKNLGDI

-592 IANMSNSAR
+592 IANMSYSAR

-607 KVYNATYSASEISM
+607 KVYNATYSASKQSM

-628 LSTQIVDDVNNN
+628 LSAQIVDDLNNN

-653 LYDVYKVV
+653 LDDVFKEVV
-661 VAVLII
+661 TVFIL

-713 WSITSGI
+713 WSVTSGI
-720 LLLSSL
+720 LFLSAL
-726 GAMFG
+726 GTIFG
-731 IFIGVKVIPVA
+731 IFIGVKVVPVA
-742 LQSIVLEY
+742 LQSIIVDY
-750 GLLELPLVI
+750 GLLKLPLVI
-759 NWPITI
+759 NWPVTI
-765 GLSFLSV
+765 GLSLLSV
-772 VAACVGCW
+772 AAACLGCW
-780 LSTKIIAKT
+780 ISTKIIAKT

-796 D
+796 E

>member
-1 MRAILTLCF
+1 MHAILTLCF

-20 VLLAILIMLSTLLL
+20 VLLAIIIMLSTLLL
-34 ATSVIIIMNTSNIFE
+34 ATSVTILMNTNNIFE

-64 GKDIHNPNTVNN
+64 GKDIHNPKTVNN
-76 WWQEQQGVSASNLI
+76 WWQGQQGVSASNLI
-90 PYRNLSGFTANGA
+90 PYRNLSGFTANGV
-103 ETPNDLYLFMMNT
+103 ETPNLYLFMMNT
-116 PKTPFAIDQLLF
+116 PKTPFVVDRLLF

-150 TSNISLGDAIEFNT
+150 TSNISLGDTIEFNT
-164 GEKAFTLNVS
+164 GERAFSLSVS

-187 TNARIWMNDSDY
+187 GNARIWMNDADY
-199 HKQFDSM
+199 HKQFDTM
-206 IGSEQYMMAL
+206 IGSEQYMMGL

-230 FEKFLNGPY
+230 FEKFLKGPY
-239 LESKMEYVD
+239 LESKKTYESIAAFY
-248 LYSFNFIINKII
+248 LIINKII

-266 FGVAMLFISLFIIGF
+266 FGVAMLFISLFIVGF

-288 TNYKTIGVIKSLG
+288 TNYKTIGVINSLG

-313 QFGLLSM
+313 QFGLLS
-320 VSIIPGLIA
+320 VFSIILGLIA
-329 STVLSRVIIESSLSY
+329 STILSRMIIESSLSY

-380 KARHVEPV
+380 KARHVKPV
-388 QAIKYGMSE
+388 QAIKYGTSE
-397 SANSKLNRRLNN
+397 YANNKLNRHLNN

-428 NITKNMKSSFII
+428 NITKNMKRSILI

-456 IHNSFISNIKQNTPA
+456 IYNSFISNIKQNTPA

-479 VVTVFNEATFSK
+479 VVEVSNDATFSK

-501 ERIKN
+501 DRIKN
-506 HAWFDQFTGVL
+506 HAWLDQFTGVL
-517 PNESN
+517 PNGTN

-527 NVNTIEGSFDVAGYE
+527 NVDTIEGSFDDVGYG

-547 NPIKKNEIAI
+547 NPVNKNEIAI
-557 GLNVAKA
+557 GINVAKA
-564 LHKNVGDI
+564 LHKNLGDT

-592 IANMSNSAR
+592 IANMSNTAR

-607 KVYNATYSASEISM
+607 KVYNATYSASEQSM

-628 LSTQIVDDVNNN
+628 LSAQIVDDLNNK

-646 AVTQQTL
+646 VDTQQTL
-653 LYDVYKVV
+653 LDAVYKEVI
-661 VAVLII
+661 AVLII

-680 FIIIFSVS
+680 FIIIFIVS

-704 IGMTSNTIR
+704 IGMTPNTIR
-713 WSITSGI
+713 WSITFGI

-772 VAACVGCW
+772 VAACLGCW
-780 LSTKIIAKT
+780 VSTKIIAKT

>member
-187 TNARIWMNDSDY
+187 TNARIWMNDSDF

-428 NITKNMKSSFII
+428 NITKNMKSSFLI

-628 LSTQIVDDVNNN
+628 LSTQIVDDLNNN

-667 PLSVIGILFIAVT
+667 PLSVIGILFIVVT

-720 LLLSSL
+720 VLLSSL

-731 IFIGVKVIPVA
+731 IFIGVKIIPAA
-742 LQSIVLEY
+742 LQSIIVEY